1 MDLDIDEIEVQLTGT
16 GWDEEEVRREIERY
30 LTEALERVAR
40 EPVARGWNEREI
52 VELDLPP
59 IDWEGEAD
67 KTGKLVQLI
76 VAALE
81 GE

>member
-1 MDLDIDEIEVQLTGT
+1 VDLDIDEIEVQLTGT

-40 EPVARGWNEREI
+40 EPVAGGWGEREI
-52 VELDLPP
+52 AELVLPS
-59 IDWEGEAD
+59 IDWEGVED